1 MKITRVAITAA
12 ICAAAV
18 YFSAPAFGADKLH
31 SPNWDATLATQA
43 ASLPAGQAQLQ
54 DLFSLVRASDK
65 TALGSRLDQV
75 IRGGSLSQPVRDAVL
90 FNFTIGL
97 ADFDEIDTEIIDQ
110 LRTVEPMVWVSH
122 EERAGV
128 GVPLFNIAGA
138 AEGIYQLQAR
148 RSAVDMSKARLGES
162 PMGWVEA
169 FLDADSAQ
177 RKGFVDSLAEASST
191 ELEGVMNQSLQQL
204 AAASELTP
212 VAGKSALLLGDVEA
226 LQQVI
231 QDGSGADLAR
241 IIEAAGATLSR
252 QDAFAL
258 LEHAVAHASAVNA
271 SLAISQLFKSVET
284 MPEANELL
292 FSKLGDAELGSTAA
306 LTLAGIDSMDIR
318 ARLQELAQ
326 ENEGL
331 APARARIALEMGSTR
346 AGAER

>member
-1 MKITRVAITAA
+1 
-12 ICAAAV
+12 
-18 YFSAPAFGADKLH
+18 
-31 SPNWDATLATQA
+31 
-43 ASLPAGQAQLQ
+43 
-54 DLFSLVRASDK
+54 
-65 TALGSRLDQV
+65 DQV

-122 EERAGV
+122 EERADV

-148 RSAVDMSKARLGES
+148 RSAVDMAKARLGES
-162 PMGWVEA
+162 PRAWVEA
-169 FLDADSAQ
+169 FLGADSAQ
-177 RKGFVDSLAEASST
+177 RKGFVDSLADASST
-191 ELEGVMNQSLQQL
+191 ELEGVKNQSLQQL
-204 AAASELTP
+204 AAASEQLTP

-241 IIEAAGATLSR
+241 IIEAAGATLSS

-331 APARARIALEMGSTR
+331 APARARLALEMASTR